1 MIRKLQRAEKACAL
15 LIYNALPLLH
25 ELHWLPVSQRI
36 MFKILLL
43 GFKAIYGK
51 IPCYIIIGPLHI
63 IIIGPLHIISPIHY
77 NLIRNKS
84 GDLVT
89 VRDSIGPVGLFKFK
103 LDPFFVLLMDFFSI

>member
-1 MIRKLQRAEKACAL
+1 
-15 LIYNALPLLH
+15 
-25 ELHWLPVSQRI
+25 

-63 IIIGPLHIISPIHY
+63 IPPIHY

>member
-1 MIRKLQRAEKACAL
+1 MIRKLQRVEKAYAL

-63 IIIGPLHIISPIHY
+63 IPPIHY